1 MVFSS
6 TSIDPEA
13 LWHQHEL
20 PKSVIKGSHS
30 RAIALSLAQGS
41 VSVSLCYTTY
51 LLSSQLLIHFAF
63 PGVYLPTLDLKGA
76 HGMQPVLS

>member
-1 MVFSS
+1 MILGLSG
-6 TSIDPEA
+6 
-13 LWHQHEL
+13 HQHEL

-51 LLSSQLLIHFAF
+51 LLSSQLPTHFAF
-63 PGVYLPTLDLKGA
+63 PGVCLPTLDLKGA